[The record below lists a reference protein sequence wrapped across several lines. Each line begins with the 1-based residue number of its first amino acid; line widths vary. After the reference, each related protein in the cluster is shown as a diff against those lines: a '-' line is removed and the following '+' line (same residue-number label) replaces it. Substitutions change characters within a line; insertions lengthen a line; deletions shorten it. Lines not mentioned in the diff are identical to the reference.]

1 MKFFRNKLK
10 IILWKQNLHLTY
22 HQNKSK
28 STGFPKINFN
38 FETQILHLPSKRM
51 IFFCIKFEIVS
62 WIENLYTLHT
72 YSRPKALTYIPRNE
86 GVPPQDAPNA
96 NKFNSFGAKHG
107 SELTISSI
115 QHKLAANIFIFILLY
130 VFFSHHTT
138 NSLYQN
144 LHWKLGQKTPS
155 VGTLLAYLETMA

>member
-1 MKFFRNKLK
+1 
-10 IILWKQNLHLTY
+10 
-22 HQNKSK
+22 
-28 STGFPKINFN
+28 
-38 FETQILHLPSKRM
+38 M

-138 NSLYQN
+138 NSLHIVQKLV
-144 LHWKLGQKTPS
+144 LHHWVNKVCHWNRGDSLRPILGWPRLWRFT
-155 VGTLLAYLETMA
+155 TIF

>member
-1 MKFFRNKLK
+1 MKFFRNKFR
-10 IILWKQNLHLTY
+10 IIFWKQNLHLTY

-28 STGFPKINFN
+28 STGFPKINFMKHK
-38 FETQILHLPSKRM
+38 FS
-51 IFFCIKFEIVS
+51 IFHQNEWYSFVHIKFEILS
-62 WIENLYTLHT
+62 WIENLYTLHK

-138 NSLYQN
+138 NSLHQN
-144 LHWKLGQKTPS
+144 LQ
-155 VGTLLAYLETMA
+155 